1 MSNPAVSFAAA
12 MIMIGTLGI
21 FFHEAG
27 LAPVTTV
34 FFRCAFGAAMLLA
47 YCAVKG
53 LLTKRN
59 VSLKNLGLAF
69 GSGILM
75 CVNWVMFFEAI
86 ARIGISM
93 TTIVYHVQPFL
104 VLVFGSL
111 LLKERVGASNA
122 GWVALGFAGLVL
134 ACGLKSGMALGSAY
148 LAGIAFTLG
157 AAVAYAGVTLT
168 TRAIRGMPPQLTALI
183 HCLTG
188 TVLTAGLFSMPEQ
201 GIGAAQWGW
210 LAGLGLVPTALAYV
224 MVYGATPRMQTAVI
238 AVLTFL
244 YPASALVVDYLVYG
258 HAIGALQLAG
268 FALIACAT
276 LGVNLQWRLFPS
288 MKRA

>member
-27 LAPVTTV
+27 LAPVMTV
-34 FFRCAFGAAMLLA
+34 FFRCAFGAAILLA
-47 YCAVKG
+47 YCAYKG
-53 LLTKRN
+53 LLTKQN
-59 VSLKNLGLAF
+59 VSLKNLGLAL
-69 GSGILM
+69 GSGVLM
-75 CVNWVMFFEAI
+75 CLNWVMFFEAI

-104 VLVFGSL
+104 VLIFGAL
-111 LLKERVGASNA
+111 LLKERVSAHSV
-122 GWVALGFAGLVL
+122 GWVGVGFAGLVL
-134 ACGLKSGMALGSAY
+134 ACGLKSGMTLDSAY
-148 LAGIAFTLG
+148 LTGIAFTLG
-157 AAVAYAGVTLT
+157 AAIAYAGVTLT
-168 TRAIRGMPPQLTALI
+168 TRAIRAMPPQLTALT

-188 TVLTAGLFSMPEQ
+188 TVLTAGFFSMPAG

-224 MVYGATPRMQTAVI
+224 MVYGATPRMQTAAI

-244 YPASALVVDYLVYG
+244 YPASALVVDYLVYR

-276 LGVNLQWRLFPS
+276 LGVNLEWQFFPA

>member
-1 MSNPAVSFAAA
+1 
-12 MIMIGTLGI
+12 LD
-21 FFHEAG
+21 
-27 LAPVTTV
+27 
-34 FFRCAFGAAMLLA
+34 
-47 YCAVKG
+47 K
-53 LLTKRN
+53 KN
-59 VSLKNLGLAF
+59 VSLKNLGLAL

-111 LLKERVGASNA
+111 LLKERVSANNVA
-122 GWVALGFAGLVL
+122 WVALGFAGLVL
-134 ACGLKSGMALGSAY
+134 ACGLRSSMTLNSAY
-148 LAGIAFTLG
+148 LTGIAFTLG

-168 TRAIRGMPPQLTALI
+168 TRAIRGMPPQLTALT

-188 TVLTAGLFSMPEQ
+188 TVLTAAFFSMPAG
-201 GIGAAQWGW
+201 GIDPAQWGW
-210 LAGLGLVPTALAYV
+210 LAGLGLIPTALAYV
-224 MVYGATPRMQTAVI
+224 MVYGATPRMQTAAI
-238 AVLTFL
+238 AVLSFL
-244 YPASALVVDYLVYG
+244 YPAAALVVDYLVYG

-276 LGVNLQWRLFPS
+276 LGVNLQWQLLPAVR
-288 MKRA
+288 RA

>member
-12 MIMIGTLGI
+12 MVMLGTLGI
-21 FFHEAG
+21 FFHEAA
-27 LAPVTTV
+27 LAPVMTV
-34 FFRCAFGAAMLLA
+34 FFRCAFGAAILLA
-47 YCAVKG
+47 YCAFKG
-53 LLTKRN
+53 LLTKQN
-59 VSLKNLGLAF
+59 MSLKNFGLAF

-86 ARIGISM
+86 ARIGISI

-104 VLVFGSL
+104 VLIFGSL
-111 LLKERVGASNA
+111 LLKERVGANNI
-122 GWVALGFAGLVL
+122 GWVGVGFAGLVL
-134 ACGLKSGMALGSAY
+134 ACGLRSGMTLSSAW

-168 TRAIRGMPPQLTALI
+168 TRAMRGTPPQLTALV
-183 HCLTG
+183 HCVTG
-188 TVLTAGLFSMPEQ
+188 AVLTAGFVDLPPG
-201 GIGAAQWGW
+201 GIDAAQWGW

-224 MVYGATPRMQTAVI
+224 MVYGATPRMQTAAI

-244 YPASALVVDYLVYG
+244 YPAAALVVDYLVYG

-276 LGVNLQWRLFPS
+276 LGVNLQWQFFPT
-288 MKRA
+288 MRRA